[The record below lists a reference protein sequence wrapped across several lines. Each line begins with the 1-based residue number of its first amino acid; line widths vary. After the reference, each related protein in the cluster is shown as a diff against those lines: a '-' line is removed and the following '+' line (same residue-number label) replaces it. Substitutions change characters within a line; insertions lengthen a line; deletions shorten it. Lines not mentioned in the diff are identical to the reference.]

1 MATWELQLIS
11 RIVRTGDVNSVLQWG
26 MTERDFLTNE
36 GRGFFR
42 HLLSYFSMPETAGA
56 VLGPQAVQTIYPNFV
71 LCDDPAMTTEALC
84 TEVRKMRLSIE
95 LKQQIQGAL
104 ELVDY
109 DPLAACARLNLAT
122 SDLQN
127 LGASKNTDVHFVDA
141 LGRTLQRYEL
151 KEQGIDLSVARWP
164 WYPMQ
169 DATDGIE
176 GEEYIV
182 FYGRPKSMKSWVL
195 AALIAWFFNCG
206 KRVLVYTKEMTPDN
220 IFMRVGAALAQI
232 RYQEFRKA
240 KLSAQEREA
249 IYTTHRMVRA
259 LMQTQAAVCLSGA
272 DAPEGGDSVPWL
284 RSKIESHKP
293 DLVFIDGMYLM
304 SNIRGGK
311 RQKDNERVRDIS
323 HDLRRIPLEM
333 SVPVFAT
340 VQATRE
346 AAKHQE
352 ANLDEVAFSDALSQ
366 DATCLIRV
374 INEKASPTIA
384 LLLAGSR
391 EFTLNGFRIYGIPAT
406 NFEYAGPITAK
417 ELEKAKEQDAASEDG
432 NPKTAP
438 GTKKKAASKGAQA
451 SADVIAMQNQVAGYL
466 GNS

>member
-1 MATWELQLIS
+1 MATWELQLVS
-11 RIVRTGDVNSVLQWG
+11 RIVRTGDINTALQWG
-26 MTERDFLTNE
+26 VTENDFLTSE

-42 HLLSYFSMPETAGA
+42 HLLSYFSMPQTAGA

-95 LKQQIQGAL
+95 LKQHIQGTL

-109 DPLAACARLNLAT
+109 DPLAAASRLNLAT
-122 SDLQN
+122 SDIQN
-127 LGASKNTDVHFVDA
+127 LGSSKNTDVHFVDA
-141 LGRTLQRYEL
+141 LGRTLQRMEL
-151 KEQGIDLSVARWP
+151 KERGIDLSVAKWP

-169 DATDGIE
+169 DATGGIE
-176 GEEYIV
+176 KDEYTV

-206 KRVLVYTKEMTPDN
+206 KRLLIYTKEMTPDN
-220 IFMRVGAALAQI
+220 IFMRVAAALAQI

-240 KLSAQEREA
+240 NLSPQEREA

-259 LMQTQAAVCLSGA
+259 LMMTQTTVCLSGA
-272 DAPEGGDSVPWL
+272 DAPDGGDTVPWL
-284 RSKIESHKP
+284 RSKAEAHKP
-293 DLVFIDGMYLM
+293 DLIFIDGMYLM

-323 HDLRRIPLEM
+323 RDLRRIPLDM
-333 SVPVFAT
+333 SIPVFAT
-340 VQATRE
+340 IQANRE
-346 AAKHQE
+346 AAKHSE
-352 ANLDEVAFSDALSQ
+352 ANLDEIAFSDGLSQ

-374 INEKASPTIA
+374 INEQAAPTIA
-384 LLLAGSR
+384 MLLAGAR
-391 EFTLNGFRIYGIPAT
+391 EFTLNGFRIYGVPAT

-417 ELEKAKEQDAASEDG
+417 EAEKAKEQDVVSEDG
-432 NPKTAP
+432 NRKVPS
-438 GTKKKAASKGAQA
+438 GTKKAANRGAKA
-451 SADVIAMQNQVAGYL
+451 SADVIALQGQVAGYL
-466 GNS
+466 NNT